1 MRLIMLGPPGAG
13 KGTQASR
20 LAARLGVPQ
29 LSTGDMLRAAVARET
44 PVGRAAKAVME
55 RGDLVSDEI
64 VIGCVLERIAEPDAA
79 MGFILDGFPRTLGQ
93 ARTFDAE
100 LRADGLRLD
109 AVLELKVVEAA
120 LLDRIIH
127 RARVAKA
134 EGLPVRSDDNPEAL
148 KVRLD
153 AYRTQTEPVAEYY
166 RGAGLLR
173 TINGLLP
180 IDEVTARLLH
190 ELPDRRGQHVSAGR
204 TKSPA

>member
-13 KGTQASR
+13 KGTQAAR

-29 LSTGDMLRAAVARET
+29 LSTGDMLRAAVARDT

-79 MGFILDGFPRTLGQ
+79 SGFILDGFPRTLGQ

-100 LRADGLRLD
+100 LKAGGLRLD

-134 EGLPVRSDDNPEAL
+134 DGFPVRSDDNPETL
-148 KVRLD
+148 KVRLV
-153 AYRTQTEPVAEYY
+153 AYRNQTEPVAEYY

-190 ELPDRRGQHVSAGR
+190 ELPDGPGQHVPAGR

>member
-13 KGTQASR
+13 KGTQAAR
-20 LAARLGVPQ
+20 LAAQLDVPQ
-29 LSTGDMLRAAVARET
+29 LSTGEMLRAAVAGQT
-44 PVGRAAKAVME
+44 PVGLAAKAVMD

-79 MGFILDGFPRTLGQ
+79 GGFILDGFPRTLGQ
-93 ARTFDAE
+93 ARTFDTE
-100 LRADGLRLD
+100 LKANCLRLD

-134 EGLPVRSDDNPEAL
+134 DGLPVRSDDNPEAL

-153 AYRTQTEPVAEYY
+153 AYRVQTEPLAEYY
-166 RGAGLLR
+166 RGSGLLR

-180 IDEVTARLLH
+180 IDEVTARLLR
-190 ELPDRRGQHVSAGR
+190 ELPAGPGRAVPARR